1 MNQRRYRLLVRVLA
15 VFVIGRELA
24 KIEVRRSHRRAPVAV
39 VVLPDCPGSQRALET
54 IRDSECTHPPLV
66 LAPHLATPVA
76 SDICSLSVSVV
87 RELSWLDRLLSQ
99 HEICQ
104 VLACETARLLEREVL
119 YVPMWYQRGQ
129 RVRVGDDATAVQ
141 CEGSPHE

>member
-1 MNQRRYRLLVRVLA
+1 MNRRRYRLLVLVLA

-24 KIEVRRSHRRAPVAV
+24 KLEVRQSYRSAPVAI

-54 IRDSECTHPPLV
+54 IHDSRCAQPPLV
-66 LAPHLATPVA
+66 LAPDLTAPSK
-76 SDICSLSVSVV
+76 SDLCNLSVSVV
-87 RELSWLDRLLSQ
+87 RELSWLDRLLTQ
-99 HEICQ
+99 REICR
-104 VLACETARLLEREVL
+104 VLARETARLLEREVL

-141 CEGSPHE
+141 CEGLPDE